1 MVSHHHP
8 PIALAQPGPRFP
20 GNLAHRIRKAV
31 TVRRLDQ
38 QGSGV
43 DVASLGDSTNAA
55 TLAEGV
61 CRRMV
66 RCGASGTGDGSLT
79 ALSRPMEAAPISGAL
94 LDHVAAL
101 ADPRLHAKVLFPLPE
116 ILLPGFSRRHCRG
129 G

>member
-1 MVSHHHP
+1 M
-8 PIALAQPGPRFP
+8 
-20 GNLAHRIRKAV
+20 
-31 TVRRLDQ
+31 RRLDQ

-55 TLAEGV
+55 TLAGGV

-129 G
+129 GRFRRGDAGGNRASGIPQTLLPLRRRHLEPR